1 MEAIIGFAIG
11 YWAGTRD
18 GREGLTKA
26 LEALDAI
33 TKSEQFKTIMS
44 QGLAMG
50 GSLVA
55 KGLQGSGGNAIA
67 SGVMGVVADR
77 AGKILGGGL
86 RAA

>member
-18 GREGLTKA
+18 GREGITKA
-26 LEALDAI
+26 LAALDAI
-33 TKSEQFKTIMS
+33 TKSEEFKGLMS
-44 QGLAMG
+44 QGLALG
-50 GSLVA
+50 GSLVS
-55 KGLQGSGGNAIA
+55 KGLQQSGGNALA
-67 SGVMGVVADR
+67 QGVIGVVADR